1 MHGGQVP
8 KSAVEPGH
16 SAPIEVTVRTE
27 SWLRDTRQVFDV
39 NINCRG
45 AYSKIELRFVADF
58 VELCQ
63 FPHHDYSFS
72 MSDDSEVEDFSL
84 PLMVSSDIDAA
95 KLTLSPRDDFEGW
108 TAQIERKEK
117 QIVAKVSKP
126 KGFEQTKTFLESSY
140 CSMTAKSRVAPLCEI
155 RPLKAVE
162 ILPNRLIFAVSEK
175 ERLASPILVV
185 RSKSGSLPV
194 GVRDIKVSLPNSEAK
209 ISLEYQMLSTNSY
222 RLKIRFQDA
231 EKIPSQGTLD

>member
-1 MHGGQVP
+1 MESTARGEEAEPVYFKRSVTGNSARYQTFFEKLPPCKRDQTVKVVFVLRNDTSDDLHLDSVDISCKCTEAKVP

-108 TAQIERKEK
+108 TAQIERKENK
-117 QIVAKVSKP
+117 SSRRSRSQRVS
-126 KGFEQTKTFLESSY
+126 EQTKTFLESSY
-140 CSMTAKSRVAPLCEI
+140 CSMTAKSRVAPC
-155 RPLKAVE
+155 
-162 ILPNRLIFAVSEK
+162 
-175 ERLASPILVV
+175 
-185 RSKSGSLPV
+185 
-194 GVRDIKVSLPNSEAK
+194 AK
-209 ISLEYQMLSTNSY
+209 
-222 RLKIRFQDA
+222 F
-231 EKIPSQGTLD
+231 GH